1 MKEGICKSRFC
12 SIEGNSR
19 KELGVFSINLSSEAS
34 EVESYQQHPKESH
47 FQDAEKGVCLTSGC
61 DVDG

>member
-12 SIEGNSR
+12 SIKGNSR

-34 EVESYQQHPKESH
+34 EVESYQQYPKERAIPKKLRKVRACH
-47 FQDAEKGVCLTSGC
+47 
-61 DVDG
+61 